1 MFKRHDFKSFWYN
14 PNEPSFNTHKLLGE
28 INFYIAKLCKRE
40 AVNLVINEIAD
51 DFTKMVTTT
60 KLKEL
65 KQYNKNILLTY
76 KK

>member
-1 MFKRHDFKSFWYN
+1 MFERHDFKSFWNN

-28 INFYIAKLCKRE
+28 INFYIAILCKRE

-60 KLKEL
+60 KSKEL
-65 KQYNKNILLTY
+65 KQYNKNILPTY